1 MSVKIKTAKK
11 IGLVTAISV
20 LIGSVIGI
28 GIFFKNNTIFQNN
41 GNNATGVLISWILA
55 SIISLL
61 TAFSFAEVGFNH
73 RNGAGIGGASE
84 RMFGHKFG
92 RFVSFNNSFFY
103 FAILN
108 MAVGVFAAESII
120 QIFTPSVND
129 LTEVMHIGLIML
141 IGFALM
147 MFFIFFN
154 FISTRLSGHFQIIT
168 TGLKFIPLL
177 AVGLAGIIFSIMHP
191 TNPNFFNPDTLKG
204 TQYTIEPLSIN
215 GILSSI
221 PAILF
226 AYDSFLGVASLQGE
240 MENPK
245 KKVPLTIVVGMGI
258 CIFVYLFITIGQILV
273 ASGTAQGAFQ
283 NIFKDNQTARNVFSI
298 IISVFIFISAIGCLN
313 SLILVGMRTFAYSA
327 KYRILYGYWK
337 FDKHNTSDIKLGMII
352 SFFVYA
358 IWWLILLIP
367 SCIIN
372 SDCIIDGVSNF
383 PTLFMF
389 AIYGTVVFKA
399 WINRFTQK
407 IQVNKMP
414 GFLYVAPI
422 ATIGCYLAFGYQ
434 FFYYF
439 SIGVFTQQVS
449 IYHWGLFA
457 AGPSFGGGL
466 PATYG
471 AIVFFLM
478 VIIFI
483 TVPIINDGF
492 LKLRYKRQNVNK
504 LLINE
509 LLV

>member
-11 IGLVTAISV
+11 IGLITAISV
-20 LIGSVIGI
+20 LIGSIIGI
-28 GIFFKNNTIFQNN
+28 GIFFKNNTIFKNN
-41 GNNATGVLISWILA
+41 ENNAIGVLISWILA
-55 SIISLL
+55 SVISLL

-92 RFVSFNNSFFY
+92 RFISFNNSFFY
-103 FAILN
+103 FAVLN
-108 MAVGVFAAESII
+108 VAVGVFAAESII

-129 LTEVMHIGLIML
+129 LTTVMHIGLIML
-141 IGFALM
+141 IALGLM
-147 MFFIFFN
+147 VFFVLFN
-154 FISTRLSGHFQIIT
+154 FISIKLSTHFQIIT

-191 TNPNFFNPDTLKG
+191 TSPNLFNPSTLDSNQQPG
-204 TQYTIEPLSIN
+204 SLSIN

-245 KKVPLTIVVGMGI
+245 KKVPFTIVVGMGV

-273 ASGTAQGAFQ
+273 ASGTAQGAFE
-283 NIFKDNQTARNVFSI
+283 NIFKNNKTASDAFSI
-298 IISVFIFISAIGCLN
+298 VISIFIFISAVGCLN
-313 SLILVGMRTFAYSA
+313 SLILVGMRTFAYSS
-327 KYRILYGYWK
+327 KYRILYGYWN
-337 FDKHNTSDIKLGMII
+337 FDKHNSSDIKLGMII
-352 SFFVYA
+352 SLFIYG
-358 IWWLILLIP
+358 IWWLILFIP
-367 SCIIN
+367 SCIMN
-372 SDCIIDGVSNF
+372 SDCLIDGVSNF

-389 AIYGTVVFKA
+389 AIYGTVIFKA

-414 GFLYVAPI
+414 GFLYIAPI
-422 ATIGCYLAFGYQ
+422 ATLGCYLAFGYQ

-439 SIGVFTQQVS
+439 SFGVFTKQVTS
-449 IYHWGLFA
+449 YNWGLFA
-457 AGPSFGGGL
+457 AGSFSKGL
-466 PATYG
+466 PAEFG
-471 AIVFFLM
+471 SIVFFIM
-478 VIIFI
+478 VIIF
-483 TVPIINDGF
+483 VLAPIINDAF
-492 LKLRYKRQNVNK
+492 LKLRYKHQNTNK
-504 LLINE
+504 MLINE